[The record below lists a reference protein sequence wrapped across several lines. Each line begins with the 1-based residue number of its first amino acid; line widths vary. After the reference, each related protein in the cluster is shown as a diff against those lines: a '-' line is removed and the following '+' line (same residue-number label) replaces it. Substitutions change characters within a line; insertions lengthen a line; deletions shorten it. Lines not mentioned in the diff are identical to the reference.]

1 MGSHI
6 YLAKVKI
13 VENRDCKPSKITP
26 DKIKSTS
33 KAMQSRTEI
42 SVNPIME
49 DRVWLKISL
58 HFRSAV
64 SEYTMSWKSYEKR

>member
-13 VENRDCKPSKITP
+13 VENRDFNPSKITL

-33 KAMQSRTEI
+33 KAMKSRTEI
-42 SVNPIME
+42 Q
-49 DRVWLKISL
+49 
-58 HFRSAV
+58 
-64 SEYTMSWKSYEKR
+64 